1 MASIDDPIWTA
12 IIATEDA
19 HGENAEDHAR
29 CEAGKACRTGH
40 MREAAIWEAA
50 ADDLHALHLINRV
63 SARPSGA
70 LPLLR
75 RTAVAPGAAAFLA

>member
-29 CEAGKACRTGH
+29 CEAGKACRTGR
-40 MREAAIWEAA
+40 MREAAIWDTA
-50 ADDLHALHLINRV
+50 ADDLHSLHLINRMT
-63 SARPSGA
+63 ARRFGELP
-70 LPLLR
+70 PLLR
-75 RTAVAPGAAAFLA
+75 TPVALGAAAFLA